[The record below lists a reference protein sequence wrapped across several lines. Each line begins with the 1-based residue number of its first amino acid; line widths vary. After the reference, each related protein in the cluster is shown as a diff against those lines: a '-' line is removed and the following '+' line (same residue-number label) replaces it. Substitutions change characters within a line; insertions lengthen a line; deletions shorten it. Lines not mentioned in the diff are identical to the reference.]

1 MNTYLLSIISVFFLC
16 SIFLSYVSYQII
28 LQKEARHK
36 RIRKELTPFLLQN
49 SLTEKRNLPEI
60 VVFFFE
66 SGIIKKFLMW
76 ASKYNPEY
84 YAHTDVGLLKIY
96 LSSSILPCITLFFLM
111 RSIGFWSL
119 FINFFIWLFTIRF
132 FCTYLHRKYKAKLYD
147 QFPDAIGMM
156 VRSLRVGI
164 PLTRCMIIVS
174 EECDAPTCK
183 EFKLIAD
190 EVAVGRSLADILQK
204 IALRVD
210 LPEYRFLATVISI
223 QSETGGAL
231 ADVLA
236 SLAETIRKQIAIYKR
251 GIALSSEAQ
260 TSAYVLAAIPLF
272 IFGILEFINPSFINQ
287 LFYNQTGHYFLLASF
302 VFLVAGIGTMKFIIK
317 KVMDI

>member
-1 MNTYLLSIISVFFLC
+1 MSTYLLLLISLLFLC
-16 SIFLSYVSYQII
+16 FIFLAYVSYQIV
-28 LQKEARHK
+28 LQKEIRSQ
-36 RIRKELTPFLLQN
+36 RIHEELTPFFLQN
-49 SLTEKRNLPEI
+49 SSQKKKTILEI
-60 VVFFFE
+60 LIFLFE

-76 ASKYNPEY
+76 ASKYNPDY
-84 YAHTDVGLLKIY
+84 YAHTKVGLLKIY
-96 LSSSILPCITLFFLM
+96 LYSSILPCITLFFLM
-111 RSIGFWSL
+111 KTIGLWSV
-119 FINFFIWLFTIRF
+119 FINFFIWLFVICF
-132 FCTYLHRKYKAKLYD
+132 FCTFLHKKYKEKLYE

-164 PLTRCMIIVS
+164 PLSRCMIIVS
-174 EECDAPTCK
+174 EECDAPTCN
-183 EFKLIAD
+183 EFKLIAN

-236 SLAETIRKQIAIYKR
+236 SLAETIRKQISIYKR

-260 TSAYVLAAIPLF
+260 TSAYVLAAIPFF
-272 IFGILEFINPSFINQ
+272 IFSLLEFINPAYINQ
-287 LFYNQTGHYFLLASF
+287 LFYNQIGHYFLIASV
-302 VFLVAGIGTMKFIIK
+302 VFLVSGILTMKLIIK
-317 KVMDI
+317 KVLDI